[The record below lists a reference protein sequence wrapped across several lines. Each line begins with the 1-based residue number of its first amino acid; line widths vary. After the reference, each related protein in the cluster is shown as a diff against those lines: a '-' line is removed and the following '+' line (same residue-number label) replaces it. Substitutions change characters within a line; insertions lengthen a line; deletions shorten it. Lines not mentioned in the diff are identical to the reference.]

1 MIEVSRKELFFP
13 SAFLPSPLSKAF
25 KDQVRLQKATEL
37 LASGMHGGFHSH
49 DTCVWLFPVKIISYS
64 IMEKN
69 REAQPDSQSHGGKMR
84 GVVQVQNVH
93 LAVEED

>member
-1 MIEVSRKELFFP
+1 MTEASRKELFFL
-13 SAFLPSPLSKAF
+13 SAFLLSPLSKVF
-25 KDQVRLQKATEL
+25 KDQLPLQKATEL
-37 LASGMHGGFHSH
+37 LASGMHGGIHSH

-84 GVVQVQNVH
+84 GVVQVQNVQ